1 MKVLVTG
8 ATGFVGSHLVP
19 LLLEKKHIV
28 AIFKRKISKLNN
40 FENLRNS
47 ITIFNSDTYN
57 EISSGIKEFF
67 PDIIIHLAT
76 LYVNKHNS
84 EQITNLIDSNI
95 TFGTYILE
103 AMIENGVKKFIN
115 IGTQSQHLGN
125 KRYYPVNLYAA
136 TKEAFSNI
144 LVYYGSKGIKHK
156 TIELFDT
163 YGDGD
168 SRQKIMKLL
177 IEACRNKIPI
187 DLTPGEQIL
196 DLSYVDDICSFL
208 LKHIEIQDFLDNK
221 TIALSGTKIKLR
233 SLGNM
238 IEKKYNMQG
247 ILRWGVKPYRDNEMM
262 EPPVYYRRIYLNQNS
277 LEKYIDNLS

>member
-19 LLLEKKHIV
+19 LLLDKKHIV

-40 FENLRNS
+40 FENLRNN
-47 ITIFNSDTYN
+47 ITVYNSDTYN
-57 EISSGIKEFF
+57 EISSGIKEFY

-103 AMIENGVKKFIN
+103 AMVENGIKKFIN
-115 IGTQSQHLGN
+115 IGTQSQHFGN
-125 KRYYPVNLYAA
+125 KRYHPVNLYAA
-136 TKEAFSNI
+136 TKEAFRNI
-144 LVYYGSKGIKHK
+144 LAFYKNKGIRQK

-168 SRQKIMKLL
+168 SRQKIFKLL
-177 IEACRNKIPI
+177 IEACRNKIPL

-196 DLSYVDDICSFL
+196 DLSCVDDVCNFL
-208 LKHIEIQDFLDNK
+208 LSHIDIDAFLDNK

-233 SLGNM
+233 SLGDM
-238 IEKKYNMQG
+238 IEQKYNIQG
-247 ILRWGVKPYRDNEMM
+247 ILRWGVKAYRDNEMM
-262 EPPVYYRRIYLNQNS
+262 EPPVYYRRINLNQNS
-277 LEKYIDNLS
+277 LKKYIDNLL